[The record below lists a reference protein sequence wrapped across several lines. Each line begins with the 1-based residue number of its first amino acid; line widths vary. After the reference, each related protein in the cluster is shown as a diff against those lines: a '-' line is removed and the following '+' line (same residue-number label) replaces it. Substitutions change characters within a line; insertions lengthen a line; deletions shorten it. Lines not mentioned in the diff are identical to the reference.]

1 MVEEAETIN
10 ERLNVRIQSG
20 VILGERAN
28 LMAWIVVLSHV
39 SHSNLPL

>member
-10 ERLNVRIQSG
+10 ERVNVRIHSG
-20 VILGERAN
+20 VILGERTN